1 MTRVG
6 VRELKQN
13 ASSVI
18 RRVRAGETVEVTDRG
33 VPVALIVPVPEA
45 ADVVERLVLVD
56 LDTELLRAAALLDPP
71 EIRSVDAVHLA
82 AARALAPALAA
93 FVAYDARLA
102 DAAAALGLPVEAP
115 G

>member
-1 MTRVG
+1 

-45 ADVVERLVLVD
+45 ADVVERLVLEGRAAPPHGNLND
-56 LDTELLRAAALLDPP
+56 LPPPLPPTRGGLLPSEALVELRAD
-71 EIRSVDAVHLA
+71 ER
-82 AARALAPALAA
+82 
-93 FVAYDARLA
+93 
-102 DAAAALGLPVEAP
+102 
-115 G
+115 